1 MSSTSELNILCQ
13 SKILCHGCQNEFPK
27 MKKCSGCLNVHYCSV
42 ACQFKHWP
50 EHKSSCDPQGTNEE
64 CPICYDEITNKA
76 NKTIT
81 ECGHC
86 FHSSCLI
93 KHAVLTNTGC
103 PMCRQQLADI
113 EESESESD
121 TNSYSDSE
129 SDDYDEDDADEEEE
143 DEDEDRPITAM
154 VHRKRTID
162 HIMTE
167 LKRNNITERQIIYT
181 LLTTVFH
188 RRFIEHTFEI
198 GQEDSS
204 KDMDVF
210 QVLNTIDSIP
220 VDFRDGRTYAA
231 ALLGGQNLNF

>member
-1 MSSTSELNILCQ
+1 M
-13 SKILCHGCQNEFPK
+13 
-27 MKKCSGCLNVHYCSV
+27 NVYYCSV
-42 ACQFKHWP
+42 TCQFKHWP
-50 EHKSSCDPQGTNEE
+50 EHKSDCDVNGTNEE

-93 KHAVLTNTGC
+93 KHAILTNTGC
-103 PMCRQQLADI
+103 PLCRQQLADI
-113 EESESESD
+113 EESKSE
-121 TNSYSDSE
+121 SDSE
-129 SDDYDEDDADEEEE
+129 SYSDTDDDYEEDYLDE
-143 DEDEDRPITAM
+143 DEDEDEDIPVTAM

-167 LKRNNITERQIIYT
+167 LKRNNVTERQIIYT

-188 RRFIEHTFEI
+188 RRYIENTFEI
-198 GQEDSS
+198 GEEDSS

-210 QVLNTIDSIP
+210 QILNTIDCIP
-220 VDFRDGRTYAA
+220 VDFRDGRTYAEA
-231 ALLGGQNLNF
+231 LGGHNL

>member
-1 MSSTSELNILCQ
+1 MSSISE
-13 SKILCHGCQNEFPK
+13 STVLCHGCKTEFPK
-27 MKKCSGCLNVHYCSV
+27 MKKCSGCLNVYYCSV
-42 ACQFKHWP
+42 TCQFKHWP

-93 KHAVLTNTGC
+93 KHAILTNTGC

-113 EESESESD
+113 EEEESESESD
-121 TNSYSDSE
+121 SDSYSDSDD
-129 SDDYDEDDADEEEE
+129 DDYEEDSSDE
-143 DEDEDRPITAM
+143 DEDEDRPISAM

-167 LKRNNITERQIIYT
+167 LKRNNISDRQIIYT

-188 RRFIEHTFEI
+188 RRYIERTFEI

-204 KDMDVF
+204 KDMEVF
-210 QVLNTIDSIP
+210 QILNTIDSIP

-231 ALLGGQNLNF
+231 ALGGHNL